1 MGYLEEI
8 QRQGSD
14 ANPFFRL
21 MGIEITSFGGGKA
34 ELMMEVR
41 TDMKNGVGWM
51 QGGIFTALSDEA
63 MALALYTVLEE
74 EEEGI
79 ATISETT
86 TFLRGVKGGRIMAK
100 GHVIKRGRRVA
111 FTEGHVKEAEG
122 GGTLLSQTS
131 ASFAILHR

>member
-8 QRQGSD
+8 RRQGRD

-21 MGIEITSFGGGKA
+21 MGIEITSFGDGKA
-34 ELMMEVR
+34 ELLMDVR

-74 EEEGI
+74 EEEI

-86 TFLRGVKGGRIMAK
+86 TFLRGVKDGRIIAK

-122 GGTLLSQTS
+122 GGSLLSQTS